1 MDLKQYDW
9 CWKLL
14 SEWISSKTNLVVVK
28 NQQNNNNKGCSN
40 FLVHKMKSTPSP
52 LTPATSRMISLIG
65 LTLFLMRIGNRFP
78 IYLIVILFSIIFHLK
93 PGASSG
99 SWVDSNNFH
108 SQIFNYNILSHF
120 NWKLNNVQSQHRL
133 SIVDLVGLE
142 PGNHSLQFLIKLSH
156 TGLRN

>member
-1 MDLKQYDW
+1 MDLKQYGW

-14 SEWISSKTNLVVVK
+14 SQWISSKTNLVVVK

-40 FLVHKMKSTPSP
+40 FLVHKMKSP

-108 SQIFNYNILSHF
+108 PKYSIIIFYLISTE
-120 NWKLNNVQSQHRL
+120 NWTMFSL
-133 SIVDLVGLE
+133 SIGY
-142 PGNHSLQFLIKLSH
+142 Q
-156 TGLRN
+156 